1 MALVNHKYADA
12 MQREE
17 AIGKEF
23 IPYAGHVTQTAVKLK
38 TGDYLTTL
46 RLQGAA
52 HESADVRDINLWHDQ
67 LNNLIKNIAS
77 PKVALWA
84 HVVRRAYSVYPGGEF
99 APGFARDLNDKYRA
113 YLAGEPSLINEL
125 YLSIIYRPQ
134 PIKVVKMLDLFG
146 KRARPALAEQQR
158 DDLDA
163 LQEIVNTVLA
173 GLDRYEPEVL
183 GCYQQ
188 QGVMFSEVREFL
200 AFLIDGEWRR
210 QPLTYAEMADNLAT
224 ARPLFGKGGLLALKG
239 PTRTQY
245 GAILGIQDYAGVTC
259 PGLMNS
265 LLSMPFEFVLSQS
278 FTFLSKP
285 VALGRMQR
293 QHARMINAGDVAIS
307 QVDAIKTAMDEL
319 ASGRHVMGVHNLI
332 LLIRADEQKA
342 LAEHIGDA
350 GSVMSDAGM
359 KWYREDV
366 GIAGAFY
373 AQLPGN
379 FAFRVSL
386 ADISSRNFAGFS
398 SFHNYPI
405 GHLRHNQ
412 WGHAVTAFRT
422 TSGAPYFFNW
432 HKGEEGTEAKRVAAL
447 DPNHKDLA
455 NTIVIGKSGTG
466 KTALQM
472 FLLAQSLK
480 FNNPHEPGGNRLAAV
495 FFDKDLG
502 ASVGIRALGGRY
514 FPLKNGLPSG
524 WNPFQLEPTEHNM
537 SFLEKLVRR
546 CAYRADRPLTPSDEQ
561 MIYSAIHGVMHT
573 PKPMRRFSAV
583 LQFLPMGDVDGI
595 HARLSRWA
603 GRNAPLGWL
612 FDNLEDTLNVD
623 DTPVLGFDVTEFLP
637 NDETREPTMMYL
649 FHRIE
654 RLLDGRRVPIFFDE
668 FGQLSKDANMRELV
682 DNKLVTIRKQEG
694 FLIMGT
700 QMPGQ
705 IINSP
710 IADVIV
716 QQTATKIFLPNPE
729 ADHDDYVQG
738 FKLTEREFEIIKDLG
753 EKSRLFLVKQGAN
766 SVVAQFKL
774 RGFDDELAVL
784 SGNTA
789 TANLVEKLVTELGH
803 DPTRWLP
810 EFHRIRKGQTAPSDA
825 PADRH
830 PIFITPTTQPE

>member
-1 MALVNHKYADA
+1 MVRAAFKYADA
-12 MQREE
+12 AQKEE
-17 AIGKEF
+17 AIGKDF
-23 IPYAGHVTQTAVKLK
+23 IPYAGHVTKTVVKLK
-38 TGDYLTTL
+38 TGDYMMTF

-52 HESADVRDINLWHDQ
+52 HESADAQDINIWHDQ

-77 PKVALWA
+77 PHVALWS
-84 HVVRRAYSVYPGGEF
+84 HVVRREYSEYPGGHFE
-99 APGFARDLNDKYRA
+99 PGFASDLNEKYRVH
-113 YLAGEPSLINEL
+113 LAGQRSLINEL
-125 YLSIIYRPQ
+125 YVSVIYRPQ
-134 PIKVVKMLDLFG
+134 PVKVLKMFDFFG
-146 KRARPALAEQQR
+146 KKAMEELAEEQR
-158 DDLDA
+158 DELEV
-163 LQEIVNTVLA
+163 LQEIVDTALA

-183 GCYQQ
+183 GCYERN
-188 QGVMFSEVREFL
+188 GVVFSELREFL

-210 QPLTYAEMADNLAT
+210 QPLTYAELAENLAT
-224 ARPLFGKGGLLALKG
+224 SRPLFGKGGLLALKG
-239 PTRTQY
+239 PILTQY
-245 GAILGIQDYAGVTC
+245 GAILGIQDYTSMTC
-259 PGLMNS
+259 PGLMND

-285 VALGRMQR
+285 VALGRMKR
-293 QHARMINAGDVAIS
+293 QHARMVNAGDVAVS
-307 QVDAIKTAMDEL
+307 QVDAIETAMDEL
-319 ASGRHVMGVHNLI
+319 MSGKIVMGVHNFVLF
-332 LLIRADEQKA
+332 IRATEQKA

-350 GSVMSDAGM
+350 GNVLSDAGM

-366 GIAGAFY
+366 GLAGSFY

-379 FAFRVSL
+379 FAFRVNVG
-386 ADISSRNFAGFS
+386 DISSRNFAGFS

-405 GHLRHNQ
+405 GHIRHNQ

-422 TSGAPYFFNW
+422 TSGAPYYFNW
-432 HKGEEGTEAKRVAAL
+432 HKGEDGFEAKRAAAL

-480 FNNPHEPGGNRLAAV
+480 FNNSQQKGGNKLAAV

-514 FPLKNGLPSG
+514 FPLKNGMPSG
-524 WNPFQLEPTEHNM
+524 WNPFQLEPNERNLM
-537 SFLEKLVRR
+537 FLEKLVRR
-546 CAYRADRPLTPSDEQ
+546 CAFRADRPFTPSDEKT
-561 MIYSAIHGVMHT
+561 IFNAIQGVMST
-573 PKPMRRFSAV
+573 PQPMRRFSAV
-583 LQFLPMGDVDGI
+583 LQFLPMGDPEGI

-612 FDNLEDTLNVD
+612 FDNAEDTLSID
-623 DTPVLGFDVTEFLP
+623 DTPILGFDVTEFLP

-654 RLLDGRRVPIFFDE
+654 TLLDGRRVPIFFDE
-668 FGQLSKDANMRELV
+668 FGQLSKDATMRELV
-682 DNKLVTIRKQEG
+682 ENKLVTIRKQDG

-705 IINSP
+705 VIKSP
-710 IADVIV
+710 IADAII

-729 ADHDDYVQG
+729 ADRDEYVNG
-738 FKLTEREFEIIKDLG
+738 FKLTEREFQIIKDFG
-753 EKSRLFLVKQGAN
+753 EKSRLFLVKQGGN
-766 SVVAQFKL
+766 SVVAEFKL

-789 TANLVEKLVTELGH
+789 TSNLVERLVAEIGN
-803 DPTRWLP
+803 DPACWLP
-810 EFHRIRKGQTAPSDA
+810 EFHRIRKGKAEPQK
-825 PADRH
+825 
-830 PIFITPTTQPE
+830 TTQVIDSSSPEKATAQ